1 MAETL
6 CRSLQIAQEAR
17 KNSIVVTYD
26 LAIAKIAMQIQK
38 EESPV
43 YGNIFVSLGSFHIE
57 MAYFKAVGKIIS
69 QSGGPFLLQECQVS
83 IKSFLS
89 GLSCNKCKRLH
100 EILATASE
108 VMLFKTF
115 LDLQEDKEEEIL
127 EIISNQITIKEDVS
141 ESYSREMNEIF
152 DRYCTFTQD
161 TEKGSYGK
169 TAKFW
174 IQYVY
179 LIHLYHNFTRSVRTG
194 DLDLYIS
201 CLPEITNIFFAMN
214 HLNYARWLVKYYD
227 S

>member
-26 LAIAKIAMQIQK
+26 LAIVKIAMQIQK

-108 VMLFKTF
+108 VMHFKTF

-127 EIISNQITIKEDVS
+127 EIVSNQITIKEVS
-141 ESYSREMNEIF
+141 
-152 DRYCTFTQD
+152 
-161 TEKGSYGK
+161 
-169 TAKFW
+169 
-174 IQYVY
+174 
-179 LIHLYHNFTRSVRTG
+179 
-194 DLDLYIS
+194 
-201 CLPEITNIFFAMN
+201 
-214 HLNYARWLVKYYD
+214 VKVTLER
-227 S
+227 

>member
-26 LAIAKIAMQIQK
+26 LAIVKIAMQIQK

-108 VMLFKTF
+108 VMHFKTF
-115 LDLQEDKEEEIL
+115 LDLQEDKEEELL

-141 ESYSREMNEIF
+141 ESYSREMNEILN
-152 DRYCTFTQD
+152 RCCTFR
-161 TEKGSYGK
+161 KLKRGCM
-169 TAKFW
+169 
-174 IQYVY
+174 V
-179 LIHLYHNFTRSVRTG
+179 N
-194 DLDLYIS
+194 
-201 CLPEITNIFFAMN
+201 LPSSGFNTC
-214 HLNYARWLVKYYD
+214 V
-227 S
+227 